1 MWFLG
6 EKTGIYVNLS
16 LIPIML
22 GLALCSA
29 TELSFNMEGFIA
41 VLLTNLS
48 EWWIIPKPW
57 SVIRPWINNF
67 LFSLQNVYSKVL
79 LSSERHKYGPA
90 ELQFFT
96 SLASFV
102 IQILTSFILIDWMNT
117 QFSPVLIAA
126 MLLNGAFFH
135 FQSITEYALLEHI
148 TPVTHR

>member
-1 MWFLG
+1 M
-6 EKTGIYVNLS
+6 V
-16 LIPIML
+16 

-48 EWWIIPKPW
+48 EWLVSILKHYIM
-57 SVIRPWINNF
+57 SEVQNAF
-67 LFSLQNVYSKVL
+67 SLFSLQNVYSKVL

-102 IQILTSFILIDWMNT
+102 IQVMASFILIDWAKVQM
-117 QFSPVLIAA
+117 SGLLVSA

-148 TPVTHR
+148 TPVTHRCP